1 MEKRIT
7 FKGMDHSVSIE
18 NFINDKLAK
27 IEKLLLKEK
36 GPIFFDIV
44 MNMEHSSK
52 LSDVEIRIN
61 GPHFSLVAHDQEREM
76 YSAIEKT
83 IDKMAKEITK
93 MKDKRRD
100 EERNGDSYK
109 SA

>member
-1 MEKRIT
+1 MDKRIV
-7 FKGMDHSVSIE
+7 FKGMDHSTAVE
-18 NFINDKLAK
+18 NFLNEKLVKA
-27 IEKLLLKEK
+27 EKLLENEK
-36 GPIFFDIV
+36 GPIFFDVV
-44 MNMEHSSK
+44 MNTEHSND

-83 IDKMAKEITK
+83 VDKMVKEINK
-93 MKDKRRD
+93 MKKKRRD
-100 EERNGDSYK
+100 EERHGDSFK